1 MNFGAGGYVLYKERI
16 MNTKFRVGDK
26 VEWTTDKGL
35 KQIGIIIESS
45 DYGKR
50 IKYLIKY
57 DGKFVAMWE
66 EDIERVTK

>member
-1 MNFGAGGYVLYKERI
+1 MNA
-16 MNTKFRVGDK
+16 KFRIGDK
-26 VEWTTDKGL
+26 VEWINDKHS
-35 KQIGIIIESS
+35 KQTGIIIESS

-66 EDIERVTK
+66 EDLERTTK